1 MLSILLL
8 LPAPGVLFVKFW
20 PLTSRVI
27 TVYVRGGYRRGIFGQ
42 LGRCYRGI
50 ICMKKWF
57 CMLFSTG
64 YRKGFL
70 QTLKNFGGVFNAC
83 RKYNTGQL

>member
-1 MLSILLL
+1 MLFILFL
-8 LPAPGVLFVKFW
+8 LPAPVTLFVKFW
-20 PLTSRVI
+20 PQTSRVI

-42 LGRCYRGI
+42 LGRCYRCI

-57 CMLFSTG
+57 CIRFSTG

-70 QTLKNFGGVFNAC
+70 QTLKNFGGVFNAY
-83 RKYNTGQL
+83 RKYNTDQL